1 MFPITNSTLIGTV
14 RSAMLLV
21 WTAIVTFLLDLAFV
35 QNIDGLQDLIN
46 DFGTYVN
53 GGLVIVLS
61 GLIWAVITKLAAKKG
76 TGGILGTLGLLASY
90 AFVIPNQPEYLPPPS
105 EAGVVGGSG
114 LA

>member
-61 GLIWAVITKLAAKKG
+61 GLIWAVITKLAAK
-76 TGGILGTLGLLASY
+76 
-90 AFVIPNQPEYLPPPS
+90 
-105 EAGVVGGSG
+105 
-114 LA
+114 